1 MKKLIFSLLAGMPSL
16 SVNAEDFV
24 CPDMPT
30 SVTSVSHDVRNE
42 IEAAAGAIGKVKAG
56 EVNVKTDVIT
66 RNLFEKFPNVDKT
79 LSIQIMSATYCS
91 MLKKSN
97 LTDRDRLSRWEK
109 FQNGILHIG
118 SADQTTPKNTKLSF
132 ADRLLLD
139 ENPTKLTVSKIVLE
153 QWVGDSEP
161 YVTLQIQNIS
171 KRTAIGVKPWL
182 SAETQLTFEPTRT
195 ASLFR
200 TGVSIDGGDMTQ
212 YPVAPVSAFV
222 GRLRPCNDCSL
233 VGVGLTPLP
242 PDDIMA
248 AACQASDDNER
259 CAEGLLAIPFGINLR
274 YRSIFDQSQT
284 QFFAAFA
291 YFKIL

>member
-1 MKKLIFSLLAGMPSL
+1 MKKLIFSLLAGMLSL
-16 SVNAEDFV
+16 SVHAEDFV

-30 SVTSVSHDVRNE
+30 SVTSVSHDVRND
-42 IEAAAGAIGKVKAG
+42 IQVAAGSIGKVKAG
-56 EVNVKTDVIT
+56 EVTVKTDVVAK
-66 RNLFEKFPNVDKT
+66 NLFEKFPNVDKT

-97 LTDRDRLSRWEK
+97 LTDRERLSRWEK

-118 SADQTTPKNTKLSF
+118 SADPTMPQNTKLSF

-171 KRTAIGVKPWL
+171 KRTAMGVKPWL
-182 SAETQLTFEPTRT
+182 SAESRLTFEPTRT
-195 ASLFR
+195 AALFR
-200 TGVSIDGGDMTQ
+200 TGVSIDGGGMTQ

-222 GRLRPCNDCSL
+222 VSANFH
-233 VGVGLTPLP
+233 P
-242 PDDIMA
+242 P
-248 AACQASDDNER
+248 SVR
-259 CAEGLLAIPFGINLR
+259 V
-274 YRSIFDQSQT
+274 
-284 QFFAAFA
+284 
-291 YFKIL
+291 